1 MSWFPPRQRA
11 TVVGLK
17 QVGLPFGG
25 MLGAALMPALALR
38 LGWRW
43 AIAAGALAIVAC
55 AALCANVYRDPTGE
69 APLRRA
75 AGQRGTVAEV
85 LRSRDLWLVA
95 SATLVFA
102 AMQTVWM
109 AFLALYLQEFVG
121 LALLA
126 ASRYLALAQAGGV
139 LGRVAFGV
147 LSDRTFGGRRR
158 TPLVI
163 AGCGSALCSLAIAFT
178 GPGAGPWLLTPLALV
193 FGFFG
198 IGWNGV
204 QHTLMAELAGPRS
217 AGTAVGL
224 GLAISSLGVT
234 LGPPVFGWCVT
245 AAGGYRGPWIGLS
258 LVMLAG
264 LGVLA
269 LVRAGGLVDQQTL
282 DELGVRVVVD
292 ADADEHGHPRLT
304 EVVVG
309 DDGLRD
315 PLVRDHDDVVLEHAE
330 ARGAPAHVHHVALDV
345 LGREAHVV
353 AHADRL
359 VGQQVDAREEVR
371 QRVLQGQGDREAAHA
386 ERGEDRRDG
395 DAEGAE
401 QHEATD
407 HEDDQAHGR
416 AEEPGDADGE
426 RAPLARRRHQRV
438 EHAGHR
444 HGDRQ
449 DDRGLE
455 HGVDLDGEAGRQLGH
470 LDGHE
475 EAEHDA
481 PEQRRQAD
489 RLEDQAVLRRA
500 LAGPAAEG
508 RGSAR
513 SGRAAPRPSP
523 PRGRRRARRA
533 GATRRACACMLS

>member
-1 MSWFPPRQRA
+1 VTRTPEAARQRWVILAVIVLAQTVANVGPLGIPAIASLIRDDLGLTLTQAGSFLSVYYLGPVTMSFFAGMLADRWGTAKTLVLGQALIAGGLLAASTAGSYGVLLALLGIAGVGYGTLNPASTTAAMSWFPPRQRA

-55 AALCANVYRDPTGE
+55 AALCATVYRDPTGE

-158 TPLVI
+158 TPL
-163 AGCGSALCSLAIAFT
+163 
-178 GPGAGPWLLTPLALV
+178 ALV

-269 LVRAGGLVDQQTL
+269 LVR
-282 DELGVRVVVD
+282 
-292 ADADEHGHPRLT
+292 
-304 EVVVG
+304 
-309 DDGLRD
+309 
-315 PLVRDHDDVVLEHAE
+315 
-330 ARGAPAHVHHVALDV
+330 
-345 LGREAHVV
+345 
-353 AHADRL
+353 
-359 VGQQVDAREEVR
+359 
-371 QRVLQGQGDREAAHA
+371 
-386 ERGEDRRDG
+386 
-395 DAEGAE
+395 
-401 QHEATD
+401 
-407 HEDDQAHGR
+407 
-416 AEEPGDADGE
+416 E
-426 RAPLARRRHQRV
+426 RARF
-438 EHAGHR
+438 
-444 HGDRQ
+444 
-449 DDRGLE
+449 
-455 HGVDLDGEAGRQLGH
+455 
-470 LDGHE
+470 
-475 EAEHDA
+475 
-481 PEQRRQAD
+481 
-489 RLEDQAVLRRA
+489 
-500 LAGPAAEG
+500 
-508 RGSAR
+508 
-513 SGRAAPRPSP
+513 
-523 PRGRRRARRA
+523 
-533 GATRRACACMLS
+533 

>member
-1 MSWFPPRQRA
+1 VTAPSDSPGQRWVILAVIVLAQTVANVGPLGIPAIASLIRDDLGLTLTQAGSFLSVYYLGPVTMSFFAGMLADRWGTAKTLVLGQALIAGGLLAASTAGSYGVLLALLGIAGVGYGTLNPASTTAAMSWFPPRRRA

-43 AIAAGALAIVAC
+43 AIAASALLIVAC
-55 AALCANVYRDPTGE
+55 AALSATVYRDPPTSD
-69 APLRRA
+69 ASLRGSSGAGRA
-75 AGQRGTVAEV
+75 AVAEV

-269 LVRAGGLVDQQTL
+269 LVR
-282 DELGVRVVVD
+282 
-292 ADADEHGHPRLT
+292 
-304 EVVVG
+304 
-309 DDGLRD
+309 
-315 PLVRDHDDVVLEHAE
+315 
-330 ARGAPAHVHHVALDV
+330 
-345 LGREAHVV
+345 
-353 AHADRL
+353 
-359 VGQQVDAREEVR
+359 
-371 QRVLQGQGDREAAHA
+371 
-386 ERGEDRRDG
+386 ERSRF
-395 DAEGAE
+395 
-401 QHEATD
+401 
-407 HEDDQAHGR
+407 
-416 AEEPGDADGE
+416 
-426 RAPLARRRHQRV
+426 
-438 EHAGHR
+438 
-444 HGDRQ
+444 
-449 DDRGLE
+449 
-455 HGVDLDGEAGRQLGH
+455 
-470 LDGHE
+470 
-475 EAEHDA
+475 
-481 PEQRRQAD
+481 
-489 RLEDQAVLRRA
+489 
-500 LAGPAAEG
+500 
-508 RGSAR
+508 
-513 SGRAAPRPSP
+513 
-523 PRGRRRARRA
+523 
-533 GATRRACACMLS
+533 